1 MTDDQYKLPKEV
13 KELIAEPERS
23 LTARLRKLESLI
35 AARTILNQEITTEL
49 SNQRLKLEELI
60 FQQRY
65 SPIVDGGERLRKT
78 REERQRIVSEGNRE
92 ATDFFSSMHRLSL
105 ESLDTKSKLNRAK
118 IKRKLIGNS

>member
-1 MTDDQYKLPKEV
+1 MTDDKYKLPKEV
-13 KELIAEPERS
+13 RELIAEPERS

-49 SNQRLKLEELI
+49 SNQRLKLEELV

-65 SPIVDGGERLRKT
+65 SPIADGGERLRKT
-78 REERQRIVSEGNRE
+78 REERQRIISEGNRE

-105 ESLDTKSKLNRAK
+105 ESLDTKSKLNRARLR
-118 IKRKLIGNS
+118 RKLVS